1 MKKMIE
7 LLRTLEGHTD
17 SETMTKLIT
26 GIRLDILETAQNI
39 HHNNSTRK
47 AALSSYIKSIPDRLQ
62 EKQDTENGLYIDGV
76 TAVSVRTPGA
86 RYDENNDT
94 VKMFLSILKDR
105 KPADMR
111 DSLDYPIA
119 EAKENGWRLGD
130 TDHYITVN
138 GEKYNL
144 SLVARIYNIIADP
157 KSEYNG
163 VRWEIESG
171 DDRKHHA
178 LILTSKHG
186 IGVVLPFNSSTARM
200 YDVTPGASDLD
211 EIQKRISEAAW
222 NEAEKTA

>member
-1 MKKMIE
+1 MKRIID
-7 LLRTLEGHTD
+7 LLKKLEGHTD
-17 SETMTKLIT
+17 NDTMAEIIA
-26 GIRLDILETAQNI
+26 GIRLDIMETAQTI
-39 HHNNSTRK
+39 KHNNSTRK
-47 AALSSYIKSIPDRLQ
+47 AALNSYIKSIPDRLQ
-62 EKQDTENGLYIDGV
+62 EKQDTENGIYLDGT

-86 RYDENNDT
+86 RYDENNET
-94 VKMFLSILKDR
+94 VKMFLSILKNR

-157 KSEYNG
+157 KEYNG
-163 VRWEIESG
+163 VRWEIETG
-171 DDRKHHA
+171 DNRKHHA
-178 LILTSKHG
+178 LIMTSKHG
-186 IGVVLPFNSSTARM
+186 IGVVLPFNSSIARM
-200 YDVTPGASDLD
+200 YDVTPGSSDLD
-211 EIQKRISEAAW
+211 EIQKRITAAAW

>member
-1 MKKMIE
+1 MIRIIE
-7 LLRTLEGHTD
+7 LLKKLEGHTD
-17 SETMTKLIT
+17 NDTMAEIIA
-26 GIRLDILETAQNI
+26 GIRLDILETAQTI
-39 HHNNSTRK
+39 KHNNSTRK
-47 AALSSYIKSIPDRLQ
+47 AALNSYIKSIPDRLQ
-62 EKQDTENGLYIDGV
+62 EKQDAENGIYTDGT

-86 RYDENNDT
+86 RYDENDDM

-111 DSLDYPIA
+111 DSLDYSIA

-138 GEKYNL
+138 GERYNL
-144 SLVARIYNIIADP
+144 SLVAHIYNIIADP
-157 KSEYNG
+157 KTEYNG
-163 VRWEIESG
+163 VRWEIETG

-186 IGVVLPFNSSTARM
+186 IGVVLPFNSSITRM
-200 YDVTPGASDLD
+200 YDVTPGSSDLD
-211 EIQKRISEAAW
+211 DIQKRITAAAW

>member
-1 MKKMIE
+1 MIRMIE
-7 LLRTLEGHTD
+7 LLKKLEGHTD
-17 SETMTKLIT
+17 NETMIEFIT
-26 GIRLDILETAQNI
+26 GIRLDILETAQTI
-39 HHNNSTRK
+39 KHNNSTRK
-47 AALSSYIKSIPDRLQ
+47 AALNSYIKSIPDRLQ
-62 EKQDTENGLYIDGV
+62 EKQDTENGIYLDG
-76 TAVSVRTPGA
+76 TSAVSVRTPGA
-86 RYDENNDT
+86 RYDENNET
-94 VKMFLSILKDR
+94 VKMFLSILKNR

-157 KSEYNG
+157 KEYNG
-163 VRWEIESG
+163 VRWEIETG
-171 DDRKHHA
+171 DNRKHHA
-178 LILTSKHG
+178 LIMTSKHG
-186 IGVVLPFNSSTARM
+186 IGVVLPFNSSIARM

>member
-1 MKKMIE
+1 MWDHIQ
-7 LLRTLEGHTD
+7 LT
-17 SETMTKLIT
+17 
-26 GIRLDILETAQNI
+26 
-39 HHNNSTRK
+39 
-47 AALSSYIKSIPDRLQ
+47 YIKSIPDRLQ
-62 EKQDTENGLYIDGV
+62 EKQDAENGIYIDGV

-86 RYDENNDT
+86 RYDENNET

-105 KPADMR
+105 RPADMR
-111 DSLDYPIA
+111 DSLDYSIA

-138 GEKYNL
+138 GENYNL

-157 KSEYNG
+157 KTEYNG
-163 VRWEIESG
+163 VRWEIETG
-171 DDRKHHA
+171 VDRKHHA

-200 YDVTPGASDLD
+200 YNVTPGSSNLD
-211 EIQKRISEAAW
+211 DIQGRITAAAW

>member
-1 MKKMIE
+1 MIKMIE
-7 LLRTLEGHTD
+7 LLKKLEGHTD
-17 SETMTKLIT
+17 NDTMTEIIT
-26 GIRLDILETAQNI
+26 GIRLDILETAQTI
-39 HHNNSTRK
+39 KHNNSTRK
-47 AALSSYIKSIPDRLQ
+47 AALNSYIKSIPDRLQ
-62 EKQDTENGLYIDGV
+62 EKQDAENGIYIDGT

-94 VKMFLSILKDR
+94 VKIFLSILKDR
-105 KPADMR
+105 KPVDMR

-138 GEKYNL
+138 GENYNL

-171 DDRKHHA
+171 EDRKHHA

-200 YDVTPGASDLD
+200 YDVTPGSSDLD
-211 EIQKRISEAAW
+211 EIQKRITAAVW

>member
-1 MKKMIE
+1 MKRIID
-7 LLRTLEGHTD
+7 LLKKLEGHTD
-17 SETMTKLIT
+17 NDTMTDIIT
-26 GIRLDILETAQNI
+26 GIRLDILETAQTI
-39 HHNNSTRK
+39 KHNNSTRK
-47 AALSSYIKSIPDRLQ
+47 AALNSYIKSIPDRLQ
-62 EKQDTENGLYIDGV
+62 EKQDTENGIYIDGV

-86 RYDENNDT
+86 RYDENNET
-94 VKMFLSILKDR
+94 VKMFLSILKNR

-157 KSEYNG
+157 KEYNG
-163 VRWEIESG
+163 VRWEIETG

-186 IGVVLPFNSSTARM
+186 IGVVLPFNSSINRM
-200 YDVTPGASDLD
+200 YNVTPGASDLD
-211 EIQKRISEAAW
+211 EIQKRITTAAW

>member
-1 MKKMIE
+1 MKRTID
-7 LLRTLEGHTD
+7 LLKKLEGHTD
-17 SETMTKLIT
+17 NDTMTEIIA
-26 GIRLDILETAQNI
+26 GIRLDILETAQTI
-39 HHNNSTRK
+39 KHNNSTRK
-47 AALSSYIKSIPDRLQ
+47 AALNSYIKSIPDRLQ
-62 EKQDTENGLYIDGV
+62 EKQDAENGIYIDGT

-111 DSLDYPIA
+111 DSLDYSIA

-130 TDHYITVN
+130 TDHYITAN
-138 GEKYNL
+138 GERYNL

-157 KSEYNG
+157 KTEYNG
-163 VRWEIESG
+163 VRWEIETG
-171 DDRKHHA
+171 EDRKHHA

-186 IGVVLPFNSSTARM
+186 IGVVLPFNSSITRM
-200 YDVTPGASDLD
+200 YDVTPGSSDLD
-211 EIQKRISEAAW
+211 DIQKRITAAAW